1 MGRVTQV
8 FGTPREL
15 QGAYDFLEER
25 HAKAGPIVEATG
37 VQSVR
42 RAGHRGHAIVA
53 LDGSS
58 VSVVDRTGKKG
69 LGSLGSYQRH
79 GRGVKMINALAIGLD
94 GATLGLVDQQ
104 YWHRAWDAS
113 RSVRAGAIKKKRNR
127 KAPAAAKETQR
138 WLDAIDSSERRFK
151 AHADHVG
158 RIYVLDREADSRD
171 LLAKLGETGQGF
183 IVRSSWDRCV
193 EVEGIRGARHLRSF
207 LSSLPALGRREV
219 PIAGTAKRA
228 ARTARME
235 LRATAVTLLMRAQH
249 GRRALLRARVHVVQA
264 REVGTTPVG
273 EKPLEWTLLTN
284 LDVSNLQ
291 AVQAVLDHYTLR
303 WRIEDFHKSLKT
315 GGCNAESMQLRSPDA
330 VIKWATILSAVAA
343 RNERLKHLARNDPEQ
358 PATIELTALEI
369 RVLLLLKRKEKKRTE
384 SVPNAI
390 PTIATATRWL
400 ADLGGY
406 TGKSSGGPPGA
417 ITIGRGLQRVLDG
430 ADVLAALE
438 NERSDQ

>member
-15 QGAYDFLEER
+15 QGAYDFLEEG

-37 VQSVR
+37 VESVR
-42 RAGHRGHAIVA
+42 RAGQRRNAIVA
-53 LDGSS
+53 VDGSS

-69 LGSLGSYQRH
+69 LGSLGSYRS
-79 GRGVKMINALAIGLD
+79 GGCGVKMINALAIGLD

-104 YWHRAWDAS
+104 YWHRVHEGS
-113 RSVRAGAIKKKRNR
+113 RSVRAGAGKKKRNR
-127 KAPAAAKETQR
+127 KAPAATKETQH
-138 WLDAIDSSERRFK
+138 WLDAIDASERRFR
-151 AHADHVG
+151 AHAEHVG

-183 IVRSSWDRCV
+183 IVRSSWDRSV
-193 EVEGIRGARHLRSF
+193 EVEGRRGLHLRSS
-207 LSSLPALGRREV
+207 LSTLPVLGRPEV
-219 PIAGTAKRA
+219 PISATAKRA

-235 LRATAVTLLMRAQH
+235 LRATAMTLLMRSEH
-249 GRRALLRARVHVVQA
+249 GRKTLLRARVQVVQA

-284 LDVSNLQ
+284 LDVSELH
-291 AVQAVLDHYTLR
+291 AVQSVLDQYTLR

-358 PATIELTALEI
+358 PATIELTTLEI

-438 NERSDQ
+438 SERSDQ